1 MSYQLLKTRLSPPFE
16 AGSLFSRA
24 RLLDLADRVAS
35 HRLSI
40 VQAPA
45 GFGKTSLL
53 SQWIQTLRDSGR
65 PVGWVTIDST
75 GLDPVEL
82 LAYIAAALARALPAL
97 AKPINALIDSRRHQ
111 TPDDLMTVL
120 VNLLVDTGTPVILFL
135 DDLHFLHEDAVAALA
150 RFLELAPRQLSVIT
164 ASRTHL
170 NLGQASLR
178 ARGQL
183 LEIGM
188 EELRFTREETR
199 DYLAASGWPTLE
211 AESLDLLATRT
222 DGWIT
227 GIKLASLAL
236 RNPEAADTLLRTYSG
251 SHQAVSDFFA
261 EQVLSVQSPEVQNF
275 LLKSAVLDR
284 FCAGLCDHVLEIR
297 QSRRLLEEVAGAGL
311 FLVSLDDERQWYR
324 YHPLFRDFLLR
335 RLDESGFEGQA
346 ALRLRAADWFR
357 EKEQL
362 VEAIEAALAAGHPG
376 RAAEILETCSQDWT
390 YKGRIRLVTQ
400 FVERIPLQELQQY
413 PTILLT
419 WAWHLMRHLRF
430 EEARELLASVRRRVE
445 DWENI
450 STIPAVDLDQLRYQ
464 LLHREMTLA
473 AALDDPLTVEAKCQD
488 LLGQAHQDLHP
499 YLLGSVHAQLLYA
512 RREQFHFEDIEA
524 LAARARG
531 VLQRSGYDFALIA
544 VLAVIGTSLF
554 AMGKADAAVQTL
566 EEGMAVAVRYGG
578 ERSSLIALAALPLA
592 GICYERNETDRAD
605 ELLARHSANATDW
618 GMVDQFS
625 ATAVTRARL
634 LVLRGEEDEAL
645 RVLDKAMALALDRNL
660 ERLRLGVLHEQLRIH
675 SRSPTGGAGRCL
687 QLARAANL
695 PETREAAV
703 PRITRLGV
711 DQLRAMAWTRVA
723 LVNDQ
728 VADALFVA
736 RNWRN
741 FCEGRGA
748 QYDYVRWSILL
759 AEAQLLHEGSRSA
772 QRTLRE
778 AMAVAA
784 PITAIRS
791 FVDEGAAI
799 RTLLEQCCQAP
810 SEATNATDRFA
821 LRLLEVCG
829 GTVPSLPRRDA
840 EEGIYGGLADRE
852 LEVLQQVSVGLR
864 NREVAERLGMTE
876 GSIKWYMQ
884 QIFDKLGT
892 RSRLQAV
899 ERARRLGLIP

>member
-1 MSYQLLKTRLSPPFE
+1 MLKTRLSPPFE

-24 RLLDLADRVAS
+24 RLLDLADQAAG

-53 SQWIQTLRDSGR
+53 SQWIQTLRDNGR

-82 LAYIAAALARALPAL
+82 LAYMAGALARALPSL
-97 AKPINALIDSRRHQ
+97 AAPINALIDSRRHQ
-111 TPDDLMTVL
+111 TPDALMTAL
-120 VNLLVDTGTPVILFL
+120 VNLLVDAHTPVILFL
-135 DDLHFLHEDAVAALA
+135 DDLHFLDDEAVAALA
-150 RFLELAPRQLSVIT
+150 RFLEMAPRQLSVIT
-164 ASRTHL
+164 ASRSHL
-170 NLGQASLR
+170 NLGQGSLR

-188 EELRFTREETR
+188 EQLRFTRDEIR
-199 DYLAASGWPTLE
+199 DYLAASGWPLLE
-211 AESLDLLATRT
+211 DGSLDWLATRT

-227 GIKLASLAL
+227 GIKLAGLAL
-236 RNPEAADTLLRTYSG
+236 RNPGAADSLLRTYSG
-251 SHQAVSDFFA
+251 SHRAVSDFFA

-311 FLVSLDDERQWYR
+311 FLVALDDERQWYR

-335 RLDESGFEGQA
+335 RLEEGGFEGQA

-400 FVERIPLQELQQY
+400 FVERIPLPELQQY

-430 EEARELLASVRRRVE
+430 EEAQDLLSSVRRRVE

-450 STIPAVDLDQLRYQ
+450 STIPAVDLDQLRHQ

-473 AALDDPLTVEAKCQD
+473 AARDDVLEVERKCQE
-488 LLGQAHQDLHP
+488 LLALSSQDLHP
-499 YLLGSVHAQLLYA
+499 YLAGSVYAQLLHA
-512 RREQFHFEDIEA
+512 QREQFVFDDVDS

-544 VLAVIGTSLF
+544 ALAVIGTSLF
-554 AMGKADAAVQTL
+554 AMGKADAGVQTL
-566 EEGMAVAVRYGG
+566 EESIAVAVRYGG
-578 ERSSLIALAALPLA
+578 ESSSLIALPGLPLA
-592 GICYERNETDRAD
+592 VILYERNQTERAA
-605 ELLARHSANATDW
+605 ELLSRHSANATDW
-618 GMVDQFS
+618 GMVDQFV
-625 ATAVTRARL
+625 AVTLTQARL
-634 LVLRGEEDEAL
+634 AVFHGEPDEAL
-645 RVLDKAMALALDRNL
+645 SVLDDAMALALDRNL
-660 ERLRLGVLHEQLRIH
+660 ERLRLSVIHEQVRIL
-675 SRSPTGGAGRCL
+675 SRAPGGTTGRIL
-687 QLARAANL
+687 QLARNAGI
-695 PETREAAV
+695 PESRDEV
-703 PRITRLGV
+703 LPRITRLGI
-711 DQLRAMAWTRVA
+711 DELRAMTWTRVA
-723 LVNDQ
+723 LLDDR
-728 VADALFVA
+728 VADAAQVA
-736 RNWRN
+736 RNWRG
-741 FCEGRGA
+741 FCEARGA
-748 QYDYVRWSILL
+748 QYAYVRWSILL
-759 AEAQLLHEGSRSA
+759 AEALLLGEGSRIA
-772 QRTLRE
+772 QRVLRE

-784 PITAIRS
+784 PMGAMRS
-791 FVDEGAAI
+791 FIDEGAPI
-799 RTLLEQCCQAP
+799 RTLLEQCCQAE
-810 SEATNATDRFA
+810 SEASNPTDRFA
-821 LRLLEVCG
+821 RKLLEAFG
-829 GTVPSLPRRDA
+829 GLVPQTPRTDT
-840 EEGIYGGLADRE
+840 EEGIYGGLTDRE
-852 LEVLQQVSVGLR
+852 LEVLQQVSIGLR